1 MTGANVPFAQRIKQ
15 STGCLFFFAMVGI
28 ASVSCEAVATDC
40 RYTPARTGIQRSLP
54 IDVPFTV
61 ASWNIRKGID
71 NQWIETMRDLSN
83 PADLVLLQEGYIP
96 NELERLG
103 FLGSQQWFAPGYLT
117 ANKQTGVLTAARVD
131 VLLHCQLT
139 AMEPWLG
146 TPKAMAVTD
155 FAARGSEEVLRVIN
169 VHGVNFELGEE
180 HLTAQLQMLQPY
192 FQDHKGPLI
201 LAGDFNTFSLHDKP
215 VYDRSEDMIPFFK
228 RLDVRT
234 KGKNL
239 RNGQL
244 DYRHLKRIEDAG
256 FVDLIN
262 TKRKAF
268 IGTFP
273 TPLRKG
279 EDMGPDRRL
288 DYVFA
293 NPKLAATCQA
303 AACIVNETTG
313 LLSDHQPVTAT
324 FELTAK

>member
-1 MTGANVPFAQRIKQ
+1 KLADDAKAWGHPH
-15 STGCLFFFAMVGI
+15 
-28 ASVSCEAVATDC
+28 SVMLKEKGF
-40 RYTPARTGIQRSLP
+40 PTGITSSQP
-54 IDVPFTV
+54 ITAVKRT
-61 ASWNIRKGID
+61 I
-71 NQWIETMRDLSN
+71 
-83 PADLVLLQEGYIP
+83 EGYHHGLLRCQTHGIHVYAIH
-96 NELERLG
+96 LH
-103 FLGSQQWFAPGYLT
+103 PG
-117 ANKQTGVLTAARVD
+117 NWEIRIREID
-131 VLLHCQLT
+131 LLLKDIAT
-139 AMEPWLG
+139 LPRDA
-146 TPKAMAVTD
+146 KVA
-155 FAARGSEEVLRVIN
+155 
-169 VHGVNFELGEE
+169 
-180 HLTAQLQMLQPY
+180 
-192 FQDHKGPLI
+192 

-273 TPLRKG
+273 TPLREG

-288 DYVFA
+288 DFVFA
-293 NPKLAATCQA
+293 NPSLAATCQA
-303 AACIVNETTG
+303 AACIVNKTTG

-324 FELTAK
+324 FELTAE